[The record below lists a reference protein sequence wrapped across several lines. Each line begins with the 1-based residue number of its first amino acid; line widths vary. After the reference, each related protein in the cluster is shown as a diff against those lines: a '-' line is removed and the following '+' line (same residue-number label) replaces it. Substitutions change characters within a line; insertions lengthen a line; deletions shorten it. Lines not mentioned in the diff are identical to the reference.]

1 MEAVLDVK
9 RVSNRIMFIKL
20 VAGKNIVTV
29 LLVYAPQAGLDDSVK
44 DLLYENLQWILTKI
58 HVSEIVFVCRDFN
71 GHIVKNSDGY
81 EGVRGRGEFGRC
93 NLKREKIL
101 EFTVAHN
108 LVVSNSVFM
117 KRQSHQVT
125 YQPGENKSQ
134 IDYNLVK
141 QQNIKLVRNVQVI
154 PTEVCVTQ

>member
-9 RVSNRIMFIKL
+9 RVSNRIMLIKL

-29 LLVYAPQAGLDDSVK
+29 LLVYAPQAGLDSVK
-44 DLLYENLQWILTKI
+44 DLLYGNLQWILTKI
-58 HVSEIVFVCRDFN
+58 HVSEIVFICRDFN

-93 NLKREKIL
+93 NLKGENIL
-101 EFTVAHN
+101 KFTVTHN

-134 IDYNLVK
+134 IYYNLVK